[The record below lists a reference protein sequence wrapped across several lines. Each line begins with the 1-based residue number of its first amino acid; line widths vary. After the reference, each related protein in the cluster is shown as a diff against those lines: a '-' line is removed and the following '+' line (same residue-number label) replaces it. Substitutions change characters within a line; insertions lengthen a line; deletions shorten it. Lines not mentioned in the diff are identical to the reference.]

1 MSERKYKFQKVVF
14 QSDQVGIDIRG
25 GYCSQV
31 RKSSQA
37 YKLGVR
43 PGWRIVNI
51 DGERVPRE
59 DREIASLIR
68 ACIDAGEEFPVTF
81 RLPPTSTYAGYHC
94 GDVVEALDSTGRQ
107 WNKCL
112 IIDIVD
118 DKFSIV
124 YLHNAV
130 RSKKYQAMLR
140 RLASGVGDDWEADF
154 DEELDGE
161 AKSKK
166 KKGKKDKGESKAD
179 TAIKKLLKAAIGK
192 EAKSNPKEMIKEYA
206 RVSSACSDKSKCKEV
221 VEYIEGKLE
230 DHKHPTRV
238 LKALLLTS
246 YLLAYSDTH
255 CAKMLIGEC
264 SESIEEAAQL
274 NKNAKTAAGKAAVS
288 DIKNRVGPQVMALL
302 SDPNALARLR
312 KAAKKQSAAKMT
324 LAPPPGEQGATPQ
337 PTTQQE
343 TEEAFA
349 NLSKLTSKH
358 VAAVPA
364 SANLFDPA
372 PEPKPVAQPLGGI
385 NLDEIFGGGETTTVQ
400 QQPQRQ
406 MHQMN
411 QMNQINQG
419 VANMGVSSA
428 RQSLHQPQQ
437 QQNLWQS
444 NLVDLGTLD
453 GTSPTNP
460 QAPGAKKIT
469 LQQMQG
475 EEVDLFSF

>member
-81 RLPPTSTYAGYHC
+81 RLPPTSTYAGYKC

-140 RLASGVGDDWEADF
+140 RVTSAGGDDWEADF

-166 KKGKKDKGESKAD
+166 KGKGKKDKGEGKAD

-192 EAKSNPKEMIKEYA
+192 EAKSNPKEMIKEYS
-206 RVSSACSDKSKCKEV
+206 RVSSACSDKHKCKEV
-221 VEYIEGKLE
+221 VDYIEGKLE
-230 DHKHPTRV
+230 DHKYPTRV

-246 YLLAYSDTH
+246 YLLAYADSH
-255 CAKMLIGEC
+255 CAKLLLSEC
-264 SESIEEAAQL
+264 SEAIEEAAQL
-274 NKNAKTAAGKAAVS
+274 NKNAKTAAGKAAVA
-288 DIKNRVGPQVMALL
+288 DIKERVGPQIMALL
-302 SDPNALARLR
+302 KDPNALARLR
-312 KAAKKQSAAKMT
+312 KAAKKQNAAKLT
-324 LAPPPGEQGATPQ
+324 LAPPPGEQGAAA

-364 SANLFDPA
+364 SANLFEPA
-372 PEPKPVAQPLGGI
+372 PQPKPVAQPLGGI

-400 QQPQRQ
+400 QQPS
-406 MHQMN
+406 

-419 VANMGVSSA
+419 MANMGVSSA
-428 RQSLHQPQQ
+428 RGSLGGAPQQQQQ

-460 QAPGAKKIT
+460 QTKASKKIT